1 MLVGVAV
8 IIITIV
14 VFAGFQILT
23 EKYAGARFHGK
34 FGYGEATRQA
44 DREKE
49 TYEIIASTDPEG
61 ISSAIERCK
70 RKNYSLTHANILE
83 EYTYNLP

>member
-14 VFAGFQILT
+14 VFAGFQILA

-34 FGYGEATRQA
+34 FGYGEAKRQA
-44 DREKE
+44 DSEKE
-49 TYEIIASTDPEG
+49 SFEYIASIDPEG
-61 ISSAIERCK
+61 ISRAIERCK
-70 RKNYSLTHANILE
+70 RKNYSLTHGNILE
-83 EYTYNLP
+83 EYTYN